1 MKKRSR
7 DREKETP
14 VHYTPQTVVQTPW
27 VRRTAFQGGSM
38 DVAHD
43 GVRGGQRRKDEEE
56 HKEGEESGEAG
67 LDSKRERK
75 REKERY

>member
-1 MKKRSR
+1 MKKRLR

-14 VHYTPQTVVQTPW
+14 VHYTLQTVVVQTPW
-27 VRRTAFQGGSM
+27 VRRTAFQGGST

-56 HKEGEESGEAG
+56 HEEGEESEEVG
-67 LDSKRERK
+67 LDRE
-75 REKERY
+75 